1 MFRYTIS
8 KNPLPVLDL
17 KNLIKADH
25 MFADTTIPGFSNT
38 LNLENLEE
46 ATEMFYSSF
55 IKIPFEKNIILPKVK
70 CVDRMFENLRITQTI
85 NIENIILPECT
96 SAAEMF
102 GLVKFNQPI
111 NIEKISIP
119 KCANVLAMFYNC
131 TNIKSI
137 KEIDIGQNTTL

>member
-1 MFRYTIS
+1 M
-8 KNPLPVLDL
+8 LVLQ
-17 KNLIKADH
+17 
-25 MFADTTIPGFSNT
+25 
-38 LNLENLEE
+38 
-46 ATEMFYSSF
+46 
-55 IKIPFEKNIILPKVK
+55 
-70 CVDRMFENLRITQTI
+70 ITQTI

-102 GLVKFNQPI
+102 SLVKFNQPT

-131 TNIKSI
+131 TNLKSI